1 MSISNSNFGLINLQ
15 RQKVCSNLSFSVYRF
30 VMSIDV
36 VFLTVNTASN
46 LFKRSPM
53 KTSGGVQEPSG
64 SPHSPYRYT
73 PYTSRAQQRPSQSLS
88 PGATSQQSP
97 STPLH
102 QQPPLTPQYSPQA
115 AAYSSSPL
123 SVPPQSVDV
132 PDRGG
137 DMSLLG
143 VPSPPQ
149 GRLCYLCIL

>member
-1 MSISNSNFGLINLQ
+1 MSISNSNFGLINRQ
-15 RQKVCSNLSFSVYRF
+15 SQKVCSDLSFSVYR
-30 VMSIDV
+30 VMMSIDV
-36 VFLTVNTASN
+36 IFITVNAASN

-64 SPHSPYRYT
+64 PPHSPYRYT
-73 PYTSRAQQRPSQSLS
+73 PYTPRAQQRPSQSLS
-88 PGATSQQSP
+88 PGATSQLSP

-115 AAYSSSPL
+115 GAYSSSPL

-132 PDRGG
+132 SDRGG

-143 VPSPPQ
+143 VTSPSQ
-149 GRLCYLCIL
+149 GRLCSLCIL